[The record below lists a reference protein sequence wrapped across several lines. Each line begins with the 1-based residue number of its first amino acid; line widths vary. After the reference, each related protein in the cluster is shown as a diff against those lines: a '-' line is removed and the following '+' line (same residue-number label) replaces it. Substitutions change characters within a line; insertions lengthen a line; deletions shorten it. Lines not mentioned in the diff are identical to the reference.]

1 MENYPVGKH
10 MEETFLTLLI
20 WIGMW
25 GIASHLIAVYC
36 KTPLCEVLLYAFLV
50 AFGYFALYARNHI

>member
-1 MENYPVGKH
+1 

-25 GIASHLIAVYC
+25 GIASHLIAMYC
-36 KTPLCEVLLYAFLV
+36 KTPLCEVLLYAFFV
-50 AFGYFALYARNHI
+50 VFGYFALYTRKHI